1 MLGGNGFASRLMT
14 DIRVKHSYAYGAES
28 RLQFDR
34 SRSIF
39 YVDYGSD
46 PNKVALVD
54 ALVLVNIRAMQQA
67 GVRDDELNNARQYQI
82 RSIPLEV
89 ASVNR
94 IARSLLRWSYRG
106 EPLNQPMVAAG
117 HYLELTAQQ
126 VQDALNRYLQPQR
139 WVQVVQGPA
148 PDEH

>member
-1 MLGGNGFASRLMT
+1 MA
-14 DIRVKHSYAYGAES
+14 DIRVRHGYAYGVES
-28 RLQFDR
+28 GLKFDR

-39 YVDYGSD
+39 YVEYGSD
-46 PNKVALVD
+46 PGKVAQVD
-54 ALVLVNIRAMQQA
+54 ALVLANVRAMQRA

-89 ASVNR
+89 AGVNR
-94 IARSLLRWSYRG
+94 IARSLLNWSYRG
-106 EPLNQPMVAAG
+106 EPLNQPMIAAA

-126 VQDALNRYLQPQR
+126 VQDALQRYLQPQR

-148 PDEH
+148 PDTH